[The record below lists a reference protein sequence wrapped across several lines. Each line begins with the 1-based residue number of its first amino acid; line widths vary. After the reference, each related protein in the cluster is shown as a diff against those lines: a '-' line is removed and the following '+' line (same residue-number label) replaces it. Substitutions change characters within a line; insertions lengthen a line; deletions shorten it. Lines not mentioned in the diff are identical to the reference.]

1 MISPLL
7 RESPSSLYC
16 SRFVHFLPHLTGVQ
30 IISCGEMSP
39 TCSICICPLQYLAV
53 RQDFSPQK
61 DKPFHFPTFS
71 ICLSPGTSSHFRRSP
86 KRRSSTVRARRL
98 CFTFSFCLNH
108 LTCFP
113 NSKNQQNPFYQKIHV
128 ENLS

>member
-1 MISPLL
+1 
-7 RESPSSLYC
+7 
-16 SRFVHFLPHLTGVQ
+16 
-30 IISCGEMSP
+30 MSP

-53 RQDFSPQK
+53 WQDFSSEK

-108 LTCFP
+108 LICFP
-113 NSKNQQNPFYQKIHV
+113 NSKNQQKPFLPKIHV
-128 ENLS
+128 EIYLSVYSNLQSNSNINIQLKPNLIGRCVLKHKHA